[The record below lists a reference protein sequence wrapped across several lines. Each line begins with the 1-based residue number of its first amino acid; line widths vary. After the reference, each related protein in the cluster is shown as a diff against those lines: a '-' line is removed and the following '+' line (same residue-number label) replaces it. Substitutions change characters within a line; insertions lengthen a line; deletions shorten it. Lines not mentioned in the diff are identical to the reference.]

1 VQRVLADIG
10 AAEVEQWLVFNKID
24 ALQPNARPMRV
35 VDHYEFESREFKR
48 IFLSAATSEGLPKLR
63 ESLAQWAFDQT
74 PLKESEQGQ
83 GLDVFEVDPLGRV
96 H

>member
-1 VQRVLADIG
+1 
-10 AAEVEQWLVFNKID
+10 
-24 ALQPNARPMRV
+24 M

-48 IFLSAATSEGLPKLR
+48 IFLSAASGEGLPKLR

-74 PLKESEQGQ
+74 PLKVGEQTAELG
-83 GLDVFEVDPLGRV
+83 VFEMDPMGRL